1 MEKTSQTKDAT
12 FVSAGPVVA
21 GVAEEAGV
29 GLQQGVGVAIKE
41 AEGGEVAVGE
51 VDMHIDMASELSSPA
66 RNLIF

>member
-1 MEKTSQTKDAT
+1 M
-12 FVSAGPVVA
+12 
-21 GVAEEAGV
+21 